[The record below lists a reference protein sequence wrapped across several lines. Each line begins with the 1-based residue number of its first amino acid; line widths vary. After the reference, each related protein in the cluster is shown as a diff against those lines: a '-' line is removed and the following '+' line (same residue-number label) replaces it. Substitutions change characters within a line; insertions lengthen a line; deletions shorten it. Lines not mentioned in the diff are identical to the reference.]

1 MIIISSSSSTTTAT
15 TTNAIIISSSSS
27 SSSSINVCVL
37 LMLFLGIVAS
47 LAASVP
53 RRSRCSCASSEQH
66 AKAIIIDSICYY

>member
-1 MIIISSSSSTTTAT
+1 MIIISSSSTTTAT
-15 TTNAIIISSSSS
+15 TTNAIIISSS